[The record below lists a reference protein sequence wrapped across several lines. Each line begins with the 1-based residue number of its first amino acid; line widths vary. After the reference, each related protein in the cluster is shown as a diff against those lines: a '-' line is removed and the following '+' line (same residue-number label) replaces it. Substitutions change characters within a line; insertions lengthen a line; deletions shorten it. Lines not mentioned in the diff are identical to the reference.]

1 MKLVGIAGSIADQ
14 SYNRMLLKFMASHFN
29 SQVDIE
35 ILDINDIPMFN
46 QDEDVSQGDAIQYI
60 AKKIQAADGVIL
72 AEPEHNHTVTAAMK
86 NLIEWLSYSIH
97 PLDGKPV
104 LIVGAS
110 YYTQGSSRAQL
121 HLRQILESPG
131 VNAICLPGN
140 EVLLGNVK
148 GAFDD
153 NGNLKSQGTIDFIGG
168 TLAKFIKFVKVINMI
183 GKQSDDSYEQEDLDA
198 KNPVD
203 TTVTNVEMNAKDWV
217 EQAAVKTNAVD
228 GKAYVKLDRGLLTVD
243 QINYFLNTMPMELT
257 YVDDNNQFIY
267 YNKTMDGKDML
278 ASRTPDQ
285 VGDRMTDVH
294 PPRAIKHVKQVI
306 HALREGKSDLISMPV
321 PGNNDTRHVMHYYKA
336 MRDENGRY
344 RGVNEWV
351 LDMWPIIE
359 QYLKQT
365 GKKLVADPNAKVD
378 ATAGASEGSDSAK
391 ADVDA
396 NAGASEDA
404 DTTVAPAAP
413 TPDVD
418 ANSGASEA

>member
-1 MKLVGIAGSIADQ
+1 MLKLVGIAGSIADQ

-29 SQVDIE
+29 NQVDIE

-60 AKKIQAADGVIL
+60 AKKIKAADGVIL

-86 NLIEWLSYSIH
+86 NLIEWLSFSIH
-97 PLDGKPV
+97 PLDKKPV

-131 VNAICLPGN
+131 VGAVCLPGN
-140 EVLLGNVK
+140 EILLGNVK
-148 GAFDD
+148 EAFDE
-153 NGNLKSQGTIDFIGG
+153 NGNLKSQGTIDFIAG
-168 TLAKFIKFVKVINMI
+168 TLDKFVQFVKVINMI
-183 GKQSDDSYEQEDLDA
+183 GSQDDDSYEEENLDA
-198 KNPVD
+198 TGTTD
-203 TTVTNVEMNAKDWV
+203 TTVTNVDMSAKDWV
-217 EQAAVKTNAVD
+217 EQASVKTNAVD

-267 YNKTMDGKDML
+267 YNKTMEGKDML

-285 VGDRMTDVH
+285 VGDAMTSVH

-306 HALREGKSDLISMPV
+306 HALREGKTDLVSMPV
-321 PGNNDTRHVMHYYKA
+321 PGNNATKQIMHYYKA
-336 MRDENGRY
+336 MRDADGNY

-351 LDMWPIIE
+351 LDIWPIVE

-365 GKKLVADPNAKVD
+365 GQTLVQDPNAK
-378 ATAGASEGSDSAK
+378 
-391 ADVDA
+391 
-396 NAGASEDA
+396 
-404 DTTVAPAAP
+404 
-413 TPDVD
+413 VD
-418 ANSGASEA
+418 ANSGASEDASSSSVDATSGASEDADKPVAPVASTPDVDATSGASES

>member
-1 MKLVGIAGSIADQ
+1 MLKLVGIAGSIADQ

-29 SQVDIE
+29 NQVDIE

-60 AKKIQAADGVIL
+60 AKKIKAADGVIL

-86 NLIEWLSYSIH
+86 NLIEWLSFSIH
-97 PLDGKPV
+97 PLDKKPV

-131 VNAICLPGN
+131 VGAVCLPGN
-140 EVLLGNVK
+140 EILLGNVK
-148 GAFDD
+148 EAFDE
-153 NGNLKSQGTIDFIGG
+153 NGNLKSQGTIDFIAG
-168 TLAKFIKFVKVINMI
+168 TLDKFVQFVKVINMI
-183 GKQSDDSYEQEDLDA
+183 GSQDDDSYEEENLDA
-198 KNPVD
+198 TGTTD
-203 TTVTNVEMNAKDWV
+203 TTVTNVDMSAKDWV
-217 EQAAVKTNAVD
+217 EQASVKTNAVD

-267 YNKTMDGKDML
+267 YNKTMEGKDML

-285 VGDRMTDVH
+285 VGDAMTSVH

-306 HALREGKSDLISMPV
+306 HALREGKTDLVSMPV
-321 PGNNDTRHVMHYYKA
+321 PGNNATKQIMHYYKA
-336 MRDENGRY
+336 MRDADGNY

-351 LDMWPIIE
+351 LDIWPIVE

-365 GKKLVADPNAKVD
+365 GQTLVQDTNAK
-378 ATAGASEGSDSAK
+378 
-391 ADVDA
+391 
-396 NAGASEDA
+396 
-404 DTTVAPAAP
+404 
-413 TPDVD
+413 VD
-418 ANSGASEA
+418 ANSGASEDASSSSVDATSGASEDADKPVAPVASTPDVDATSGASES